1 MSYWLTVHWPLRV
14 DERINVAWR
23 NWIFLAEGWEA
34 SGQRIQPYDR
44 VFIYETESAP
54 RIIEG
59 TRLIERRPGRK
70 CIVALATVITP
81 LEYERDI
88 NPEILEDGRERCW
101 SYRARTHTDQERT
114 HTDQENKL
122 SLVELRNLLHKPGFS
137 ARVPGGLM
145 RLEEAQFNRILRRFI
160 QEE

>member
-1 MSYWLTVHWPLRV
+1 MNYWLTVHWPLRV

-23 NWIFLAEGWEA
+23 NWIFLAEGWEVF
-34 SGQRIQPYDR
+34 GRRIQPDDR

-54 RIIEG
+54 RIREG
-59 TRLIERRPGRK
+59 TRLIERRLGRK
-70 CIVALATVITP
+70 GIVALATVITP

-88 NPEILEDGRERCW
+88 NPEILEDGRERRW
-101 SYRARTHTDQERT
+101 SYRARTHTDQE
-114 HTDQENKL
+114 NML
-122 SLVELRNLLHKPGFS
+122 YLVELRNLLHKPGFS

-145 RLEEAQFNRILRRFI
+145 RLEEAQFNRILRRFT

>member
-1 MSYWLTVHWPLRV
+1 MNYWLTVHWPLRV

-23 NWIFLAEGWEA
+23 NWIFIAEGWEA
-34 SGQRIQPYDR
+34 SGQRIHPDDR

-54 RIIEG
+54 RIREG
-59 TRLIERRPGRK
+59 THLIERRPGRK
-70 CIVALATVITP
+70 GIVALATVITP
-81 LEYERDI
+81 LKYERGI
-88 NPEILEDGRERCW
+88 NPEVLEDGRERCW
-101 SYRARTHTDQERT
+101 SYRARTHTDQESI
-114 HTDQENKL
+114 L
-122 SLVELRNLLHKPGFS
+122 SLVDLRNLLHKPGFS

>member
-1 MSYWLTVHWPLRV
+1 MNYWLTIHWPLRA

-34 SGQRIQPYDR
+34 SGQRIQPDDR
-44 VFIYETESAP
+44 VFVYETESAP
-54 RIIEG
+54 RVREG
-59 TRLIERRPGRK
+59 ARLIERRPGRK
-70 CIVALATVITP
+70 GIVALATVTTP
-81 LEYERDI
+81 LEYERNI
-88 NPEILEDGRERCW
+88 KTEILEDGRERRW
-101 SYRARTHTDQERT
+101 SYRARTHTDQECR
-114 HTDQENKL
+114 L

-145 RLEEAQFNRILRRFI
+145 GLREVQFNRILLRSI

>member
-1 MSYWLTVHWPLRV
+1 MNYWLTIHWPLRV

-34 SGQRIQPYDR
+34 SGQRIQPDDR

-54 RIIEG
+54 RVREG
-59 TRLIERRPGRK
+59 TSLIERRPGRK
-70 CIVALATVITP
+70 GIVALATVTTP
-81 LEYERDI
+81 LEYECNI
-88 NPEILEDGRERCW
+88 NPEILEDGRERRW
-101 SYRARTHTDQERT
+101 SYRARTHTDQEGR
-114 HTDQENKL
+114 L

-145 RLEEAQFNRILRRFI
+145 GLREFQFNRILLRFI
-160 QEE
+160 